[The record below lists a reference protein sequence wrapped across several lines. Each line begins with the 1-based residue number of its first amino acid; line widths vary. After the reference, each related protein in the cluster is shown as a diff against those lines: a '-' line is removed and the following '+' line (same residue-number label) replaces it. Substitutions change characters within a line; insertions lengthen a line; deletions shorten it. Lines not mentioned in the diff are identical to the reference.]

1 MSDLNLIL
9 PPGVSLPKPI
19 QPQQEANAEQ
29 TAEEKGRQLPKP
41 QGWKLL
47 CIVPDVQENV
57 EGTTLDLI
65 KPTSTLRAEEHGT
78 TVLFVLDVGPDAY
91 TDKDKF
97 PTGPWCR
104 KGDFVLTRT
113 YTGTRFKMYGK
124 EMRIIND
131 DQVEAVV
138 DDPRGVTRV

>member
-9 PPGVSLPKPI
+9 PPGVTLPKPI
-19 QPQQEANAEQ
+19 QPQVEAKADQ
-29 TAEEKGRQLPKP
+29 PVEEKARQLPKP

-57 EGTTLDLI
+57 EGTTLDLV
-65 KPTSTLRAEEHGT
+65 KPTSALRAEEHGT

-97 PTGPWCR
+97 PTGPWCQ

-131 DQVEAVV
+131 DQVEAIV
-138 DDPRGVTRV
+138 DDPRGVTRA